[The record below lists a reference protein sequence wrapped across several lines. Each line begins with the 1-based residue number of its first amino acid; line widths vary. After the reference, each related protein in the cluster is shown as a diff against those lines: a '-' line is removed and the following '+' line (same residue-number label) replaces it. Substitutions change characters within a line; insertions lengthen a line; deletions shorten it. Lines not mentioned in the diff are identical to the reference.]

1 MLFSQ
6 AIPDKVLETPN
17 TQGFMEV
24 LDGLHVYKTEEMA
37 RSLRVFNP
45 ILCPSNKWLAAQL
58 GDYGIKNIPDS
69 YPIAPLQ
76 QVLINIDPLR
86 RLLGSQ
92 LGVTALLSTLTL
104 GEVAIDDSRF
114 IRKISLVYPV
124 EDNSTLVD
132 GNQYVT
138 DDSTD
143 TFLPICDDNSPL
155 LEGTFLGITIKS
167 IYFDG
172 NHPVEAK
179 AIETF
184 LKDSISSFV
193 GFQDFTTITWNFE
206 GRDSVFYHNLL
217 NKYYV

>member
-45 ILCPSNKWLAAQL
+45 ILCLSTKWLSTQL
-58 GDYGIKNIPDS
+58 RDYGIKNIPDT
-69 YPIAPLQ
+69 YPVAPLQ
-76 QVLINIDPLR
+76 QVLLNIEPLR

-92 LGVTALLSTLTL
+92 LGVTALISALTL
-104 GEVAIDDSRF
+104 GEVTVDDSRF
-114 IRKISLVYPV
+114 IRKISLVYPM
-124 EDNSTLVD
+124 EDNSTLPD
-132 GNQYVT
+132 GNQFVT

-143 TFLPICDDNSPL
+143 PFLPICDDNLLL

-167 IYFDG
+167 MYFDG
-172 NHPVEAK
+172 NHPIEAK

-184 LKDSISSFV
+184 LKENISSFV

-206 GRDSVFYHNLL
+206 GRDAVFYHNLL